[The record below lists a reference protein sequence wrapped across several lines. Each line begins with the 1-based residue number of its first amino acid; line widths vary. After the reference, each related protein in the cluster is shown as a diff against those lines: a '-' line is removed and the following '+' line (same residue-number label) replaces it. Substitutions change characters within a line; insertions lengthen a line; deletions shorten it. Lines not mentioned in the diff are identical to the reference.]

1 MKPGNM
7 FSIILINNA
16 ALYRNYLQTKH
27 PATNHQKVLILDQA
41 QTEEL
46 QPVDI
51 QVLATSQEM
60 FQFKHT

>member
-27 PATNHQKVLILDQA
+27 PATNYQKVLILDQA

-46 QPVDI
+46 QLVDI